1 MKELLKEWFELFVKM
16 RWMKTIDRTHD
27 RYMKLK
33 RKADREA
40 HAIRK
45 LIERFNE
52 LYPDDKLT
60 IKWGDTK

>member
-1 MKELLKEWFELFVKM
+1 MKELLKEWLELSAKM
-16 RWMKTIDRTHD
+16 HWLKTIDRTHA

-33 RKADREA
+33 KKADREA

-52 LYPDDKLT
+52 LYPDDKLR
-60 IKWGDTK
+60 IKWEDTK